1 MLVDGKWTADWQP
14 VQATDAKGGFVRQLS
29 GFRNWVTPDGSAGPM
44 GKGGFKAEAGR
55 YHLYVALICPWA
67 SRTLIGRKLKK
78 LEDVIS
84 VSVVE
89 PALSDEGWKFGDYP
103 GANPDTLNGATYMH
117 EIYTRADAHYTGR
130 ATVPVLWD
138 EQTKTIV
145 NNESSDILRMLN
157 SGFGALADDGIDL
170 YPQALS
176 ADIDALNERIYPRLN
191 NGVYRTGFAT
201 TQVAYEE
208 AFADVFSML
217 DELEVRLSN
226 AGPYLFGETLT
237 ETDIRLF
244 VTLVRFDA
252 AYFGLFKCNL
262 RRIVDYPALQTYM
275 MRVLTIPGVRDT
287 VSIDHIKRGYYS
299 IKALN
304 PTMIVP
310 VGPDLPDLDDVSL
323 SKARI
328 HGKAQS
334 CYSSAR
340 CRQQWCQSRAGRR
353 SLETDIAGH
362 GFRQSRWAVPIR
374 SRAGATVVQHR
385 RCHRSQPC
393 RPRCCG
399 KAGIRPRGRKH
410 H

>member
-1 MLVDGKWTADWQP
+1 MLSKEPGMLVDGKWTVDWQP
-14 VQATDAKGGFVRQLS
+14 VQATDAKGGFVRQIS
-29 GFRNWVTPDGSAGPM
+29 GFRNWVTPGGSAGPT
-44 GKGGFKAEAGR
+44 GEGGFKAEAGR

-103 GANPDTLNGATYMH
+103 GAGRDTLNGATYMH
-117 EIYTRADAHYTGR
+117 EIYTKADAHYTGR

-138 EQTKTIV
+138 KQTKTIV

-157 SGFGALADDGIDL
+157 SGFGALADNSIDL
-170 YPQALS
+170 YPQTLAS
-176 ADIDALNERIYPRLN
+176 EIDALNDRIYPRLN

-201 TQVAYEE
+201 TQEAYED

-217 DELEVRLSN
+217 EELEIRLSTN
-226 AGPYLFGETLT
+226 GPYLFGETLT

-262 RRIVDYPALQTYM
+262 RRVADYPSLQAYM
-275 MRVLTIPGVRDT
+275 MRVLSVPGVRDT

-310 VGPDLPDLDDVSL
+310 VGPDLPGLDDVSL
-323 SKARI
+323 SKA
-328 HGKAQS
+328 
-334 CYSSAR
+334 
-340 CRQQWCQSRAGRR
+340 
-353 SLETDIAGH
+353 
-362 GFRQSRWAVPIR
+362 
-374 SRAGATVVQHR
+374 
-385 RCHRSQPC
+385 
-393 RPRCCG
+393 
-399 KAGIRPRGRKH
+399 
-410 H
+410 